1 MWFTGKY
8 SLHVDDKGRMRIPQ
22 RFRDAMVTPQIY
34 AMYSAGGCI
43 SFITEEEYNELMSNF
58 KSMITVASTPA
69 LSAARAIMSHTSPI
83 SEDSQGRF
91 TLSSDLKDK
100 AGLGKDVVFV
110 GMGNKIELWDPQR
123 FEDNISGVEYD
134 YYYKDKFAAING
146 EIIF

>member
-22 RFRDAMVTPQIY
+22 RFRDAMVTSQIY

-69 LSAARAIMSHTSPI
+69 MRAARAIMSHTSPI

>member
-22 RFRDAMVTPQIY
+22 RFRDAMVTSQIY

-58 KSMITVASTPA
+58 KSMITVAPTPA